1 MGNFASSPDW
11 IHEADALPM
20 PAIPS
25 VCRVGAETRPCIKP
39 VPFFS
44 TALGDDLEPQM
55 TTQDA
60 PSDLMASLITT
71 AIETCKRSIARVFN
85 KSLGMFSCESPAV
98 FQSFSAEECDE
109 WSRLNA
115 VMTEFQ
121 ATYEPGFKR
130 PAVARCIELKTMTP
144 HDVHVIDIR
153 GVEREGLVKKPE
165 YDDGTSSWTTEETDC
180 WSDSEGE
187 ELDEGSCCAEEA
199 SHDERLAVLDE
210 LDRLDDADASLD
222 VEQHATRLLR
232 MASSLSPMAPPLYLR
247 DYLCR
252 CGVCPQYERIARDVE
267 TLVTWRSPAE
277 RQRIT
282 HVLQAFSTYNETNG
296 YDAAMIPMADECLS
310 VWCGDQDQ
318 AFKTLVLL
326 HDEIPFLCASAV

>member
-25 VCRVGAETRPCIKP
+25 VCRVGAETRPYIKP
-39 VPFFS
+39 VAFFS

-153 GVEREGLVKKPE
+153 GVEQEGLLKKPD

-187 ELDEGSCCAEEA
+187 EPDEGSCCAEEA

-232 MASSLSPMAPPLYLR
+232 MASSLSPMAPPFVSSRLSVSLW
-247 DYLCR
+247 
-252 CGVCPQYERIARDVE
+252 Q
-267 TLVTWRSPAE
+267 